1 MKFTQVL
8 LATSIVAI
16 SGAVHLSSNSESH
29 DGFDDFTDV
38 VEGTAK
44 ANGKGFEDLGNEIGK
59 SAKKTGKKIKNWLK
73 FAESQGPT
81 KTEEAIINAA
91 EAPGEGL
98 KDAGKEIEGD
108 LKDADK
114 AIKGGARNARIRRM
128 KRLHELSQTETESE
142 KLKKDDLDKLS
153 GLVKI
158 LPVKNPI
165 KKPDTTEPKEP
176 AEPVYKILPIEAA

>member
-1 MKFTQVL
+1 M
-8 LATSIVAI
+8 
-16 SGAVHLSSNSESH
+16 
-29 DGFDDFTDV
+29 
-38 VEGTAK
+38 
-44 ANGKGFEDLGNEIGK
+44 
-59 SAKKTGKKIKNWLK
+59 LK

-91 EAPGEGL
+91 EVPGEGL

-108 LKDADK
+108 LKDAGK
-114 AIKGGARNARIRRM
+114 AIEGGAKKARRAL
-128 KRLHELSQTETESE
+128 KKLFGHSQTETESE

-158 LPVKNPI
+158 LPVKNP
-165 KKPDTTEPKEP
+165 KKPDTKEPKEP